1 MSQNVLPS
9 ARKQKKWKL
18 KAAVAVIV
26 LIAAAA
32 GTGGYLWWQHKLP
45 DMLTAKLHSAPPV
58 PPAPIFLPLDT
69 FTVNLVNPAN
79 DPDRVLY
86 IGLTLRL
93 PDDATRRELTDF
105 LPAVRSRLL
114 LLLSRQN
121 ADSLANDQGKQ
132 QLVDQIKQVLS
143 EPLVSGQPRPVIEDV
158 LFTAF
163 ILR

>member
-9 ARKQKKWKL
+9 ARKKSKWL
-18 KAAVAVIV
+18 MALVVIA
-26 LIAAAA
+26 LAA
-32 GTGGYLWWQHKLP
+32 GSAAGYLWWQHRLP
-45 DMLTAKLHSAPPV
+45 GQTALEAPAPV
-58 PPAPIFLPLDT
+58 APIPIFLSLDT

-93 PDDATRRELTDF
+93 PDEPTRKAMIDF
-105 LPAVRSRLL
+105 MPTVRSRML
-114 LLLSRQN
+114 LLLSRQD
-121 ADSLANDQGKQ
+121 AEALANDKGKQ
-132 QLVDQIKQVLS
+132 QLVEQIKLTLS
-143 EPLVSGQPRPVIEDV
+143 EPLVAGQPRPVVNDV

>member
-9 ARKQKKWKL
+9 ARKQSKWL
-18 KAAVAVIV
+18 VALVVIALVAGGAA
-26 LIAAAA
+26 
-32 GTGGYLWWQHKLP
+32 GYLWWQHRLP
-45 DMLTAKLHSAPPV
+45 GQTAKATPAPV
-58 PPAPIFLPLDT
+58 PPIPIFLPLDT

-93 PDDATRRELTDF
+93 PDEATRKEMMDF
-105 LPAVRSRLL
+105 LPTVRSRLL
-114 LLLSRQN
+114 LLLTRQD
-121 ADSLANDQGKQ
+121 ADALANDQGKQ
-132 QLVDQIKQVLS
+132 QLMEQIKLVLN
-143 EPLVSGQPRPVIEDV
+143 EPLVTGQPRPVIDDV

>member
-9 ARKQKKWKL
+9 ARKKTKWKVIL
-18 KAAVAVIV
+18 AVII
-26 LIAAAA
+26 LAACCGAGYYAWQGRLPGAPAKIA
-32 GTGGYLWWQHKLP
+32 
-45 DMLTAKLHSAPPV
+45 SAPPV
-58 PPAPIFLPLDT
+58 PPTPIFLPLDT
-69 FTVNLVNPAN
+69 FTVNLVNPTN

-93 PDDATRRELTDF
+93 PDDATRKELTDF

-114 LLLSRQN
+114 LLLSRQD
-121 ADSLANDQGKQ
+121 ADALANDQGKQ
-132 QLVDQIKQVLS
+132 RLVEQIKQVLS
-143 EPLVSGQPRPVIEDV
+143 EPLVNGQPRPVINDV

>member
-9 ARKQKKWKL
+9 ARKKTKWKL
-18 KAAVAVIV
+18 KVAVAVIV
-26 LIAAAA
+26 LALA
-32 GTGGYLWWQHKLP
+32 GGGVGGYLWWQHKLP
-45 DMLTAKLHSAPPV
+45 DFLTRDTQSAPPV
-58 PPAPIFLPLDT
+58 PPAPIFLPLET

-93 PDDATRRELTDF
+93 PDDATRKELTDF

-121 ADSLANDQGKQ
+121 ADALANDQGKQ
-132 QLVDQIKQVLS
+132 Q
-143 EPLVSGQPRPVIEDV
+143 
-158 LFTAF
+158 
-163 ILR
+163 